1 MPEQRPL
8 PPTDDLLALVQAS
21 LRNAAAL
28 LEDART
34 LLGAESAARAHA
46 LATLA
51 LEEIGKSHLCLLA
64 LLPIPKSAIIYGTRS
79 KSDFWAAW
87 QGHTDKL
94 EWALGFLRLLLE
106 DSGPAFQVF
115 ARVRTSAQAEHLR
128 KLRGFYVDYD
138 GRSILEPTE
147 ITETDAHEM
156 IAMADRSLSVASGAF
171 LSDGA
176 IERAREALVQ
186 HGGELTS
193 FIEEASEA
201 VQADMDTALVQVR
214 ETIGPALQGAALPGS
229 GEPAGVRPPAEPQP
243 GQESA

>member
-8 PPTDDLLALVQAS
+8 PPTDDLLALVQAT

-28 LEDART
+28 LEDAKT

-64 LLPIPKSAIIYGTRS
+64 LLPIPKPAIIYGTRS
-79 KSDFWAAW
+79 KNDFWAAW

-94 EWALGFLRLLLE
+94 EWALGFLHLLLE
-106 DSGPAFQVF
+106 DSGPALQAF

-138 GRSILEPTE
+138 GSILEPTE
-147 ITETDAHEM
+147 ITETDAHEI
-156 IAMADRSLSVASGAF
+156 IAIADRSLSVASAAF

-186 HGGELTS
+186 HGRELTS

-201 VQADMDTALVQVR
+201 VQADIDTALVHVR
-214 ETIGPALQGAALPGS
+214 ETIGPALQGVALPGS
-229 GEPAGVRPPAEPQP
+229 GEPAGVSPPARPQP
-243 GQESA
+243 GQEPA